1 MNVVIYDDLQV
12 SFVVWQLMIID
23 QNFVLNTI
31 LL

>member
-31 LL
+31 SL

>member
-12 SFVVWQLMIID
+12 SFVVWQIMIID
-23 QNFVLNTI
+23 QNFVLNTF